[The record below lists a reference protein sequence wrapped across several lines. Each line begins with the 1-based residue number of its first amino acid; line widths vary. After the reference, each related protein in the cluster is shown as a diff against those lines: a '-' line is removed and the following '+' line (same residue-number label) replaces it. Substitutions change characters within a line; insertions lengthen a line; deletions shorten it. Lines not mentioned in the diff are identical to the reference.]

1 VNVTREFLHH
11 ILDPKL
17 SANERARIRRKYA
30 KQFEEAGNYDRAREA
45 MGELWQGV
53 GERPAW
59 QGLDEEVKGE
69 VLLRAGALTGWI
81 GSTEQIEGAQ
91 EEAKNLISESIAIF
105 EALNDIKRLADAQSE
120 LAVCYWRQGAIDDAR
135 VWLAEA
141 LSRTDDRDVDLRAI
155 ALLRS
160 AAVEKVADR
169 LNDAL
174 NILKTAAPLFERSS
188 DEAVK
193 GRFHNEFANVLRR
206 LGTTQKRTDYIDS
219 ALLEYDAASFY
230 FGEAGHARYQACVEN
245 NLALFY
251 LELNKRAEAHEHLVR
266 VQALFTD
273 FGDAVHLAQVHETWA
288 RFFLAEGDLKNA
300 EKSAQLAVQMLEE
313 GGEQSLLAEALT
325 TYGITLARSHQ
336 EEQAR
341 AVFERAIEV
350 AERVD
355 DLESASLAGLT
366 LVEQLPESRAEDEL
380 FTILERADNRLENTQ
395 NEDLLRRRKNCF
407 RRLGH
412 RILWRDW
419 PTSLRKSVRQH
430 EACQIL
436 RALKESGGNMAQAAR
451 SLKLSAQGLQKIL
464 NTRQRNL
471 LKPLEEIRAGQR
483 VTSFADRLAGA
494 LRLGEGSGDRTVRI
508 LHIEDNEMVAGMV
521 KETLEIQGWQVDTYA
536 NGSAALEKIASD
548 ADYDLLLLDYDLPGV
563 NGIEL
568 VHRARELAHRS
579 RTPIIVLSAN
589 PVEAAAL
596 KAGADEFLP
605 KPQGISALVET
616 ITRLLE
622 APDQEHQES

>member
-1 VNVTREFLHH
+1 VKVTREFLHH
-11 ILDPKL
+11 ILNRKL
-17 SANERARIRRKYA
+17 SANERARIRCKYA
-30 KQFEEAGNYDRAREA
+30 KQFEEAGNYDRALEA

-53 GERPAW
+53 GERPVLE
-59 QGLDEEVKGE
+59 GLDEDVKGE

-81 GSTEQIEGAQ
+81 GSTEQIEAAQ
-91 EEAKNLISESIAIF
+91 EEAKNLISESIAVF
-105 EALNDIKRLADAQSE
+105 EGLNDVKKLADAQSE

-135 VWLAEA
+135 LWLAEA
-141 LSRTDDRDVDLRAI
+141 LSHTEDRDGDVRPV

-174 NILKTAAPLFERSS
+174 NILTTAAPLFERSS
-188 DEAVK
+188 NQTIK
-193 GRFHNEFANVLRR
+193 GRFHNEFASVLRR
-206 LGTTQKRTDYIDS
+206 LGMTQKRSDYIDR
-219 ALLEYDAASFY
+219 ALFEYDAASFH

-251 LELNKRAEAHEHLVR
+251 LELDKRAEAHEHLVR

-273 FGDAVHLAQVHETWA
+273 LGDTVHLAQVHETWA

-325 TYGITLARSHQ
+325 TYGIILSHSNQ
-336 EEQAR
+336 QDQSR

-350 AERVD
+350 AEQVD
-355 DLESASLAGLT
+355 DLESAGLAGLT
-366 LVEQLPESRAEDEL
+366 LVEQLPESLADDEL
-380 FTILERADNRLENTQ
+380 FAILERADNRLENTQ

-412 RILWRDW
+412 HFLWCDW
-419 PTSLRKSVRQH
+419 PTSLRKSKRQH
-430 EACQIL
+430 EARQIL
-436 RALKESGGNMAQAAR
+436 RALKESGGNVAKAAR
-451 SLKLSAQGLQKIL
+451 LLELSAQGLQKIL

-483 VTSFADRLAGA
+483 ETSLAEDPAGA
-494 LRLGEGSGDRTVRI
+494 LHQDEGNGDRTVRI
-508 LHIEDNEMVAGMV
+508 LHVEDNELVAGIV
-521 KETLEIQGWQVDTYA
+521 KETLEDQGWRVDRCA
-536 NGSAALEKIASD
+536 NGNDALEKISSE
-548 ADYDLLLLDYDLPGV
+548 ADYDLLLIDYDLPGL

-568 VHRARELAHRS
+568 VRRARQMAHRS
-579 RTPIIVLSAN
+579 RTPIVMLSASV
-589 PVEAAAL
+589 VEAAAREV
-596 KAGADEFLP
+596 GADMFLH
-605 KPQGISALVET
+605 KPQDIGALAEM
-616 ITRLLE
+616 ITHLLGEREKEDE
-622 APDQEHQES
+622 AT